1 MENIIRGQQDL
12 EVETSKLPKNAKK
25 RNWVRRNWSSF
36 ERDSLREWLE
46 FSEPITEQRKAGE

>member
-12 EVETSKLPKNAKK
+12 KVETSKLPKNAKK
-25 RNWVRRNWSSF
+25 RNWLRRNWSSF

-46 FSEPITEQRKAGE
+46 VSEPITEQSKARA

>member
-1 MENIIRGQQDL
+1 MENIISGQQDL

-25 RNWVRRNWSSF
+25 RNWLRRNWSSF

-46 FSEPITEQRKAGE
+46 VSEPITEQSKARA

>member
-1 MENIIRGQQDL
+1 MENIISGQQDL

-25 RNWVRRNWSSF
+25 RNWLRRNWSSF

-46 FSEPITEQRKAGE
+46 FSEPIKPE